1 MKKIART
8 SKKIG
13 KLNLSKETVRDL
25 TRGEL
30 RDVGG
35 GATAPYCYLVTGACT
50 NYGCGQTNTA
60 RCG

>member
-30 RDVGG
+30 RDVEIGR
-35 GATAPYCYLVTGACT
+35 ASWRERV
-50 NYGCGQTNTA
+50 
-60 RCG
+60 